1 MAYSTGTKTLPAI
14 QTELGK
20 VTNDKFT
27 PKASQTL
34 VETQA
39 QVTAL
44 QAALAA
50 TQGDLTTAQGDLT
63 TAQRDLTTAQGALTT
78 ATAQLADIADAWTDW
93 VPTLTWAMANPTGVT
108 TIARYKQVGK
118 TVYYLVKIDA
128 TDGNGAFQLGA
139 TLPIAPKANNINP
152 NVGVVIKID
161 STNEVQH
168 GYVRDDGANNDLWVV
183 TGTLTDAVQVRMSGF
198 YEIE

>member
-1 MAYSTGTKTLPAI
+1 MAYSTGSKHLPAV
-14 QTELGK
+14 QRDLDKVQNTE
-20 VTNDKFT
+20 FT

-50 TQGDLTTAQGDLT
+50 TQGDLT

-93 VPTLTWAMANPTGVT
+93 EPTLTWATADPTGVT

-118 TVYYLVKIDA
+118 TVYYLVNIDA
-128 TDGNGAFQLGA
+128 TDGNGATQLTA

-152 NVGVVIKID
+152 NIGVVIKID
-161 STNEVQH
+161 STNDVQH
-168 GYVRDDGANNDLWVV
+168 GYVRDDGANDDLWVG
-183 TGTLTDAVQVRMSGF
+183 TGTLTELSAVQVRMSGF
-198 YEIE
+198 YETE